1 MFCKPVSTL
10 AVAALLLAGA
20 ANAWEPWGGARS
32 VSILRIG
39 AISSTQEDNPVG
51 DYDAAAV
58 AKRPGFQG
66 NEAAVQTFADPGYE
80 ATADVAGETEAV
92 AASEDSFSLGLV
104 RVRGDAFTGSD
115 GSTEANT
122 LLEAGSIAAQVDE
135 GTAAGGSFGGVE
147 ADATGTT
154 DVDPDFGGGDGDA
167 SAISDIPLVA
177 VSEAGPGFSG
187 TYLLQEFFGDIYPFT
202 EAITREDD
210 AEATAE
216 LGLTQLA
223 CSDLNEEDCNRGLFD
238 FGP

>member
-58 AKRPGFQG
+58 AKRPGFQE

-80 ATADVAGETEAV
+80 ATADVAGESFAEAE
-92 AASEDSFSLGLV
+92 SEDAIAFGLWFAE
-104 RVRGDAFTGSD
+104 GNAFTGSD

-135 GTAAGGSFGGVE
+135 GTAAGATSGGIE
-147 ADATGTT
+147 AFATPTT
-154 DVDPDFGGGDGDA
+154 DEPEDPEDFDGA
-167 SAISDIPLVA
+167 FAESVVPSKSLRRATTSHL
-177 VSEAGPGFSG
+177 SFFS
-187 TYLLQEFFGDIYPFT
+187 LP
-202 EAITREDD
+202 
-210 AEATAE
+210 
-216 LGLTQLA
+216 
-223 CSDLNEEDCNRGLFD
+223 
-238 FGP
+238 PH

>member
-80 ATADVAGETEAV
+80 ATADVAGESFAEAE
-92 AASEDSFSLGLV
+92 SEDAIAFGLWFAE
-104 RVRGDAFTGSD
+104 GNAFTGSD

-135 GTAAGGSFGGVE
+135 GTAAGGSFGGVF
-147 ADATGTT
+147 AAATPTT
-154 DVDPDFGGGDGDA
+154 DEPEDFDG
-167 SAISDIPLVA
+167 
-177 VSEAGPGFSG
+177 
-187 TYLLQEFFGDIYPFT
+187 
-202 EAITREDD
+202 
-210 AEATAE
+210 ATAE
-216 LGLTQLA
+216 SVLPVVAISEATPGSSRTYLFTDIFGEDEVPFTRTRADADNAETTAELSLTQLA
-223 CSDLNEEDCNRGLFD
+223 CAGLRRGECR
-238 FGP
+238 